1 MKLSPRLAFAALA
14 ILVLASCGAPES
26 VKSQDDLLFI
36 RTSSGIAVVKAGGS
50 APAFASSAAVPSS
63 DWSTVVGASIKGG
76 MTRITAE
83 RPSNG
88 TTRWARTLP
97 GRFYVKAISRD
108 GDLVALGPTR
118 EANYGRGR
126 ATTKLVIVDG
136 AESMPLTLDLEGN
149 FEPEAFS
156 TDGASLFVVK
166 YLPARAP
173 SRYQVRM
180 LELATGREQGV
191 YTPDA
196 HLQRA
201 MGGTARIQAASSD
214 GRRLYTLYTRR
225 GPEHSTDQAFIHV
238 LDLDEKWAH
247 CIDLPEEFADSAESS
262 TALVVSPDG
271 RTLYV
276 GNAPTGTVAR
286 IDTEKLA
293 VTETNDVHFGLGGPA
308 KAAHGPD
315 STVYFG
321 SGRRVTAIET
331 AGLTERRTWEFA
343 NQVKGVQVALESRML
358 YVGLKNRVAVL
369 DPSSGTRVRSFDPP
383 GIGTIAQFGPVM
395 PSPPDPDRR
404 TRGCAC

>member
-1 MKLSPRLAFAALA
+1 MKLSLRVTFVALA
-14 ILVLASCGAPES
+14 VSVLASCGAPES
-26 VKSQDDLLFI
+26 VRSKDDLLFI

-50 APAFASSAAVPSS
+50 APAFNSSAAVPSS
-63 DWSTVVGASIKGG
+63 DWSTVVGASIKRG
-76 MTRITAE
+76 MTRVTAE
-83 RPSNG
+83 RPSTG

-97 GRFYVKAISRD
+97 GRFYVKAVSRD

-136 AESMPLTLDLEGN
+136 GESLPQTLTLEGN

-156 TDGASLFVVK
+156 TDGANLFVVK

-173 SRYQVRM
+173 SKYQVRM

-196 HLQRA
+196 HLQKA

-214 GRRLYTLYTRR
+214 GRRLYTLYTLRS
-225 GPEHSTDQAFIHV
+225 PDQTTDHAFIHV

-247 CIDLPEEFADSAESS
+247 CIDLPEEFTDSAQSS
-262 TALVVSPDG
+262 TALVVSPG
-271 RTLYV
+271 GANLYV
-276 GNAPTGTVAR
+276 GNAPTGTVAK
-286 IDTEKLA
+286 IDTRKLM
-293 VTETNDVHFGLGGPA
+293 VTKTSKVHFGLGGPA
-308 KAAHGPD
+308 NAAHGPD

-321 SGRRVTAIET
+321 SGRRVTAIDT
-331 AGLTERRTWEFA
+331 ADLSERRTWEFA
-343 NQVKGVQVALESRML
+343 HQVKGLQVARESLAL

-369 DPSSGTRVRSFDPP
+369 DPGSGRRVRSFDPP
-383 GIGTIAQFGPVM
+383 GIRRIAQFGPVM